1 MKGLDRKEVY
11 DRLRRAYPVFSY
23 EHAEIRQD
31 DGKTAAG
38 FVFEAVDGYSEGD
51 RHRFT
56 PRWRVYYGR
65 WLPKT
70 LEPCLPDDVW
80 GFHLGM
86 IEMISYWKAFCSPH
100 IDIRCGVLTA
110 RQKHWWFKLYQYG
123 LGEFF
128 HTNGIGMPGEEMLH
142 FTSCRNHSGESL
154 HKPFKQQD
162 EVVDATLHSGQVL
175 VPVGGGKDSVVTL
188 ELLKKRG
195 YQIVPFVINPRGA
208 TEGVL
213 NQAGF
218 VPGNTITMDRQIEPL
233 LLELN
238 EKGFLN
244 GHTPFSALLAFASAY
259 VASRVGVHHIALS
272 NESSA
277 NEPSVPGTMVNHQ
290 YSKSL
295 EFEQD
300 FRHYMHAYVDQ
311 RIQYFS
317 LLRPLNELQIA
328 ALFSG
333 FTQYHQVFRSC
344 NAGSKENRWCGKCA
358 KCLFTWIILSP
369 FLPQPRLEEIFGSN
383 LFQDREHRQM
393 LFDLCGE
400 GLNKPFE
407 CVGTTDEVN
416 TALVYMI
423 RQLESCGASLPEL
436 LNTYRQSHLWEKHKG
451 QDIRAHLRQFDKAH
465 CLDARFEKL
474 VKTSLEGLD
483 GRLV

>member
-31 DGKTAAG
+31 DGNTAAG
-38 FVFEAVDGYSEGD
+38 FEFEAVDWRSGVD
-51 RHRFT
+51 RHRFA
-56 PRWRVYYGR
+56 PRWRVHFGR
-65 WLPKT
+65 WLPG
-70 LEPCLPDDVW
+70 PVASGVPDDAW
-80 GFHLGM
+80 AFHLGM
-86 IEMISYWKAFCSPH
+86 IEMISYWKAFCSPY
-100 IDIRCGVLTA
+100 IDIHCGALTT
-110 RQKHWWFKLYQYG
+110 RQKHWWFKLYQHG

-128 HTNGIGMPGEEMLH
+128 HTNGMEVPGEEMLQ
-142 FTSCRNHSGESL
+142 FTSHQNFPWEALCQPLKPQGED
-154 HKPFKQQD
+154 P
-162 EVVDATLHSGQVL
+162 DAIFQPGQVL

-188 ELLKKRG
+188 ELLKKAG
-195 YQIVPFVINPRGA
+195 YQIVPFVINPRDA

-213 NQAGF
+213 SLTGF
-218 VPGNTITMDRQIEPL
+218 APEDIITMDRQIEPL
-233 LLELN
+233 LFELN

-244 GHTPFSALLAFASAY
+244 GHTPFSAMLAFASAY
-259 VASRVGVHHIALS
+259 VASRAGVRHIALS

-277 NEPSVPGTMVNHQ
+277 NEPSVPETMINHQ

-333 FTQYHQVFRSC
+333 FTQYHKVFRSC

-358 KCLFTWIILSP
+358 KCLFTYVILSP
-369 FLPQPRLEEIFGSN
+369 FLSGEQLHEIFDSN
-383 LFQDREHRQM
+383 LLADPELQAM
-393 LFDLCGE
+393 LFDLCGD
-400 GLNKPFE
+400 GANKPFE

-416 TALVYMI
+416 TALVYVI
-423 RQLESCGASLPEL
+423 RQLESRGVSLPL
-436 LNTYRQSHLWEKHKG
+436 LLAVYRQSHLWEKHKG
-451 QDIRAHLRQFDKAH
+451 KDIRAYLRQFDEAH
-465 CLDARFEKL
+465 CLDARFEAL
-474 VKTSLEGLD
+474 VRGSLD
-483 GRLV
+483 GLAGSRQ